1 MAKNVE
7 LNGEIPEM
15 YQEAQRP
22 SESFDFDELKGV
34 GEPFGGFL
42 TEQGDIWRFATLE
55 AYKTRPE
62 LRRKQR
68 VQRELRAGEKPR
80 YAYFI
85 LAQRTRNGVTSNEW
99 FSLSFLSR
107 TDSDQKPVNESW
119 YKAGGHEARLAKLCT
134 MGAIKVLDNLKIRV
148 PIFQGGRPNRV
159 PTLDPI
165 TKEQLVDAYG
175 TAVTHVETREQDAH
189 HITPIGGTIPEL
201 TDTAPVDIAA
211 PAAPAADAAAPAAEA
226 PTA

>member
-1 MAKNVE
+1 MAKNIE
-7 LNGEIPEM
+7 INGAIPEM

-42 TEQGDIWRFATLE
+42 TQAGDIWRFDKLE

-85 LAQRTRNGVTSNEW
+85 LAVRNRGGVESNEW

-107 TDSDQKPVNESW
+107 TDSDQKPVNETW
-119 YKAGGHEARLAKLCT
+119 YRAGGHEARLAKLCE
-134 MGAIKVLDNLKIRV
+134 MGAIKILDDLKIRV
-148 PIFQGGRPNRV
+148 PVFQGGRPNRV

-165 TKEQLVDAYG
+165 TKEQMVDAYG
-175 TAVTHVETREQDAH
+175 TAMTHVETREQDAH
-189 HITPIGGTIPEL
+189 HITPVGGVVAEVADAKPVNVAAPAA
-201 TDTAPVDIAA
+201 TDAA
-211 PAAPAADAAAPAAEA
+211 PAAPAAAPQA
-226 PTA
+226 

>member
-1 MAKNVE
+1 MAKNVTIS
-7 LNGEIPEM
+7 GAIPEM

-42 TEQGDIWRFATLE
+42 TQQGDIWQFASLE

-68 VQRELRAGEKPR
+68 VQRDLRTGEKPR
-80 YAYFI
+80 YAFFV
-85 LAQRTRNGVTSNEW
+85 LATRTRGGVTTNEW

-107 TDSDQKPVNESW
+107 TDSAQRPVNESW
-119 YKAGGHEARLAKLCT
+119 YKAGGHEARLAKLCE
-134 MGAIKVLDNLKIRV
+134 MGAIKVLDDLKIRV
-148 PIFQGGRPNRV
+148 PVFQGGRPNRV

-165 TKEQLVDAYG
+165 TKEQLVDQYG

-189 HITPIGGTIPEL
+189 HVTPVGGVVAEL
-201 TDTAPVDIAA
+201 AAAAPADNAAPVEAAA
-211 PAAPAADAAAPAAEA
+211 PAAPQA
-226 PTA
+226 